1 MQYIQIHIIQIVLI
15 YLHTNTFNMK
25 EAISL
30 RLESELMDF
39 LRKES
44 AKDFRSVNN
53 YVEMILLKHKQ
64 EQEEKE
70 KPAE

>member
-1 MQYIQIHIIQIVLI
+1 MHR
-15 YLHTNTFNMK
+15 NTFNMK

-39 LRKES
+39 LRKKS

-53 YVEMILLKHKQ
+53 YVEMVLMKHMIE
-64 EQEEKE
+64 EQQTENPGE
-70 KPAE
+70 

>member
-1 MQYIQIHIIQIVLI
+1 M
-15 YLHTNTFNMK
+15 HTNTFNMK

-39 LRKES
+39 LRKKS

-53 YVEMILLKHKQ
+53 YVEMVLLKHMIE
-64 EQEEKE
+64 EQEKE